1 MTEPARYNAMQAVV
15 RAEQQQ
21 LPVGELEKI
30 FEQHHR
36 LVFRAAYRVTGD
48 SSDAED
54 VLQTVFLRLAR
65 RPPEAD
71 GVRGLESYL
80 YRAAVNTAL
89 DIVRSRARKPDV
101 PLDDAL
107 PSAAPTDSP
116 DRVLEANEVRRWLR
130 EAIARLSGR
139 SAEIFVLRFFE
150 GKENAEIAG
159 ILGTTPSTVAV
170 TLHRTRE
177 RLHREF
183 MAQSGGVK

>member
-1 MTEPARYNAMQAVV
+1 MTEQARNNAMQAAVGTE
-15 RAEQQQ
+15 EQQV
-21 LPVGELEKI
+21 PVGELEEI
-30 FEQHHR
+30 FERHHR

-54 VLQTVFLRLAR
+54 ALQTVFLRLAR
-65 RPPEAD
+65 RPPNAD

-89 DIVRSRARKPDV
+89 DIVRGRARKPDV
-101 PLDDAL
+101 PLDDSL
-107 PSAAPTDSP
+107 PSAAPADSP
-116 DRVLEANEVRRWLR
+116 DRVLAAKEARKWLR
-130 EAIARLSGR
+130 EALARLSGR

-150 GKENAEIAG
+150 GKDNAEIAR
-159 ILGTTPSTVAV
+159 ILGTTSSTVAV

-183 MAQSGGVK
+183 QAQLGGVI